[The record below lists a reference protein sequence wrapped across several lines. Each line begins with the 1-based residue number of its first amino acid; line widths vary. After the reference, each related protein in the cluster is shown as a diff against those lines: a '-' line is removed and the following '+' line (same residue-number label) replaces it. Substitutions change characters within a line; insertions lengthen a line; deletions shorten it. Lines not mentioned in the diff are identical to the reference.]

1 MKYKRR
7 TRIFLYF
14 KLLLLII
21 VLILIG
27 VEAFFYFSINDM
39 VNPHKKQLSVDLNS
53 LLIDYI
59 NVELKNEEGQKL
71 VGWLLLN
78 KKSSNKAVL
87 MLPGYNSNKAE
98 LVNAASKIYD
108 LGYSVLLVDLRG
120 QGESEGD
127 KTTFGL
133 REKDDIICILT
144 YLVNDNRVKAN
155 TIAIWADDISA
166 YASLLALK
174 KFPQV
179 RLLLLNNVFPEPV
192 SYIRGRLSLPFKV
205 PDFII
210 DYIVY
215 QNVKSIVNDD
225 PKSYDLKDIL
235 PIIKGRTI
243 IFFKTDDPRY
253 NFVKNL
259 YDIAPERKE
268 LIILKETGARGL
280 NGSDWEEYYK
290 LIEEKLNT
298 YFPLSEQQQV
308 VSLTNE

>member
-268 LIILKETGARGL
+268 LIILKETGARAL

-308 VSLTNE
+308 VTLTSE

>member
-14 KLLLLII
+14 KLLLLIV

-59 NVELKNEEGQKL
+59 NVELKNEDGQKL

-215 QNVKSIVNDD
+215 QNVKSIVNED

-268 LIILKETGARGL
+268 LIILKETGARAL

>member
-268 LIILKETGARGL
+268 LIILKETGARAL